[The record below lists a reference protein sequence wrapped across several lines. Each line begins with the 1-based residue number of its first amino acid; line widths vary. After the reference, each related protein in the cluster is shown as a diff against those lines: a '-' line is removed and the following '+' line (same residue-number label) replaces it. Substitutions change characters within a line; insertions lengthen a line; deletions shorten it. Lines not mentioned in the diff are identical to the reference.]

1 MIRQS
6 TRTEDTMQSC
16 SALMHSFS
24 VAVDLLSNSNKNS
37 ALSSCFY
44 NKKSLRFIPTYSL
57 SRREYA
63 LTSLES
69 MCLIFPCVKSLQKQK
84 DRQIKKVTDY
94 NK

>member
-6 TRTEDTMQSC
+6 ARTEDTMQSY

-24 VAVDLLSNSNKNS
+24 VAVDLLSNNNKNS

-44 NKKSLRFIPTYSL
+44 NKKSLRFISTYSL

-63 LTSLES
+63 LTSLEL